1 MEEGLLHY
9 QTSDKWKNTMEE
21 GSSRHEHVLAEF
33 IAKYNE
39 AGPGLRILCG
49 MTPTWDRRL
58 YDTWTD
64 ADKEDFID
72 RAKMFLR
79 RFEQHRLANV
89 RQKEEEN
96 AKEQAVQKRFA
107 ELVASP
113 GTTTK
118 SLLARFMKRTPEE
131 QSYIFS
137 YVFGND
143 YHQPETT
150 ALMFYARWATAEK
163 IRDIGK
169 EDYVEYVED
178 LIEAL
183 QTFE

>member
-9 QTSDKWKNTMEE
+9 ETSDKWKNKMEK
-21 GSSRHEHVLAEF
+21 GSSKHEHVLAEF

-39 AGPGLRILCG
+39 ASPGLRTVCG
-49 MTPTWDRRL
+49 MTPTWDSRL
-58 YDTWTD
+58 YETWSEVE
-64 ADKEDFID
+64 KEDFIE

-79 RFEQHRLANV
+79 RFEQHRLANA

-96 AKEQAVQKRFA
+96 AKEQAVQKRFD
-107 ELVASP
+107 ELIAS
-113 GTTTK
+113 GTTAK

-131 QSYIFS
+131 RAYIFS

-150 ALMFYARWATAEK
+150 ALMFYARWAMAEK
-163 IRDIGK
+163 TRDIAK

-178 LIEAL
+178 LLEAL
-183 QTFE
+183 ETFE